1 VSHAAINALVQVTD
15 LPDYVALMDT
25 TLRDGEQTQG
35 VSFAAGEKLT
45 IAQALLER
53 LHVDRIEVASARV
66 SAGEQAAVKAI
77 TAWAEEHGYLER
89 VEVLGFVDGTHTV
102 DWIVA
107 AGGKVLNLLTK
118 GSEKHCHHQLG
129 KTLQQHVADIRQTV
143 TYAHAQGLRVNAYL
157 EDWSNG
163 YRDNKDYVLELLNS
177 IGDLGIE
184 HFMLPDTLGVMSP
197 AEVFNA
203 LRDMRSRFP
212 QLEFDFHPHN
222 DYGLATANCMAAVEA
237 GVRNLHCT
245 MNCLG
250 ERAGNVSL
258 AELAVALK
266 DKMGLRTA
274 IDETHLAA
282 VSKMVER
289 FSGKWVAA
297 NQPIL
302 GADVFTQT
310 AGIHADG
317 DVKGGLYETQL
328 SPERFD
334 RKRTY
339 ALGKLSGKASVLKN
353 IEELGITLSPDNL
366 RKVLQEVVALG
377 DSKETITADDL
388 PFIIADVLESND
400 YQHIRLLECRINS
413 NFMQSSQVEIAVE
426 INGKE
431 YTATG
436 SGNGGYDAFIAAL
449 SQILDGFGFSMP
461 ELVDYTVRIPKGGK
475 PGALT
480 ECTITWAGTPRNLR
494 TRGVHANQV
503 YAAVLATLRMVNTRL
518 HMQQS

>member
-1 VSHAAINALVQVTD
+1 VSHAAINALAQVGD

-77 TAWAEEHGYLER
+77 TNWAAEHGWLER

-118 GSEKHCHHQLG
+118 GSEKHCRHQLG

-163 YRDNKDYVLELLNS
+163 YRDNRDYVFELLRS
-177 IGDLGIE
+177 IGDLGIG

-197 AEVFNA
+197 AEVFTA
-203 LRDMRSRFP
+203 LRDMRSNFP

-274 IDETHLAA
+274 ID
-282 VSKMVER
+282 
-289 FSGKWVAA
+289 
-297 NQPIL
+297 
-302 GADVFTQT
+302 
-310 AGIHADG
+310 
-317 DVKGGLYETQL
+317 
-328 SPERFD
+328 
-334 RKRTY
+334 
-339 ALGKLSGKASVLKN
+339 
-353 IEELGITLSPDNL
+353 
-366 RKVLQEVVALG
+366 
-377 DSKETITADDL
+377 
-388 PFIIADVLESND
+388 
-400 YQHIRLLECRINS
+400 
-413 NFMQSSQVEIAVE
+413 
-426 INGKE
+426 
-431 YTATG
+431 
-436 SGNGGYDAFIAAL
+436 
-449 SQILDGFGFSMP
+449 
-461 ELVDYTVRIPKGGK
+461 
-475 PGALT
+475 
-480 ECTITWAGTPRNLR
+480 
-494 TRGVHANQV
+494 
-503 YAAVLATLRMVNTRL
+503 
-518 HMQQS
+518 